1 MRPTAN
7 GQSCV
12 RYRRGIGGAVTRS
25 ASTVISSQSSAVQG
39 LRESTVVEGRGRYVV
54 GIERRLQGR
63 ATGRY
68 AHSRC
73 EMHEA
78 LTWASAM

>member
-1 MRPTAN
+1 M
-7 GQSCV
+7 

-68 AHSRC
+68 TPSHC
-73 EMHEA
+73 EKPEA
-78 LTWASAM
+78 LTLASVM